1 MKKKLYFIFPLIILI
16 IALISAG
23 VYLYIKKADDNW
35 QSKLSKKI
43 ESYQEVIEDSSS
55 SFESVE
61 TANDWLISW
70 AKSKDVSYTKY
81 GKNVLVMAR
90 KSSEDYKSEP
100 TTILFCNYDTNNPS
114 GSVNNIAL
122 AMAILKSNI
131 DFGELKVI
139 FVGDKDREFRGIHSI
154 PSEEIGD
161 NSSIFVLASGNKQ
174 MYSLMTGGE
183 KAYDISKEISYED
196 RKKDVAIKI
205 SITGAPGGV
214 PDTKISNYPNG
225 VVTIA
230 NFLAKMQSDAI
241 NFELASFTGGN
252 SSSLYPSSAE
262 AIIVVNKDD
271 VDRITA
277 KLESLKE
284 NFVEK
289 YSDDFE
295 ETVLN
300 YEEVSQ
306 LPEKVIEKSDSSKL
320 LSLIYTM
327 IDGIYYKDEE
337 GEVVSISSINMVNT
351 GSEKMEIKM
360 NISGLSS
367 AKLGEMEQ
375 NISTLAGLSEFNIK
389 NTKTIPIWSKSNVS
403 DFAKDIKEYYKR
415 YTSDELEFVNSVP
428 SQPTSVLSSSFKI
441 PNIIGITST
450 DDSVTDDGCV
460 IMTYL
465 IGDKKIL

>member
-16 IALISAG
+16 IALIAAG

-306 LPEKVIEKSDSSKL
+306 LPEKVIEKSDSSKPY
-320 LSLIYTM
+320 I
-327 IDGIYYKDEE
+327 
-337 GEVVSISSINMVNT
+337 
-351 GSEKMEIKM
+351 
-360 NISGLSS
+360 
-367 AKLGEMEQ
+367 
-375 NISTLAGLSEFNIK
+375 
-389 NTKTIPIWSKSNVS
+389 
-403 DFAKDIKEYYKR
+403 
-415 YTSDELEFVNSVP
+415 
-428 SQPTSVLSSSFKI
+428 
-441 PNIIGITST
+441 
-450 DDSVTDDGCV
+450 
-460 IMTYL
+460 
-465 IGDKKIL
+465 